1 MNAESALLAQQW
13 LPANEAIA
21 SRRAIRGFL
30 PTPVPRAQ
38 VAQLLALA
46 SRAPSGS
53 NIQPW
58 NVRVLAGDAK
68 ARLTA
73 AILEA
78 LPDDPAQRPKADW
91 DYYPVKWREP
101 YIGRRRKIGWGLY
114 GLMGIGKGDTE
125 KAEAFRR
132 RNYDFFG
139 APVGMIFTLDAD
151 LEIGSWLDFGIFLG
165 ELMIAARGAGL
176 DTCPQ
181 QSFADVHAVVHA
193 ALGIPDT
200 QKVICGMGL
209 GYADDGAVQN
219 RLVTEREPVERFASF
234 AGFENA

>member
-1 MNAESALLAQQW
+1 MNADSALLGHHW

-21 SRRAIRGFL
+21 TRRAIRGFL
-30 PTPVPRAQ
+30 PAPVPRLQ
-38 VAQLLALA
+38 VEQLLALA

-58 NVRVLAGDAK
+58 NVHVLAGDAK

-91 DYYPVKWREP
+91 EYYPVKWREP

-151 LEIGSWLDFGIFLG
+151 LEIGSWLDCGIFLG

-181 QSFADVHAVVHA
+181 QSFADVHAVVHRE
-193 ALGIPDT
+193 LGIPDS
-200 QKVICGMGL
+200 QKVICGMAL
-209 GYADDGAVQN
+209 GHADDGAVQN

-234 AGFENA
+234 AGFEDA

>member
-1 MNAESALLAQQW
+1 MNEERFPIARTW
-13 LPANEAIA
+13 LPSNEAIA
-21 SRRAIRGFL
+21 TRRAVRGFL
-30 PTPVPRAQ
+30 PTPVPLSHVR
-38 VAQLLALA
+38 QLLALA

-58 NVRVLAGDAK
+58 NMRVLAGAAK
-68 ARLTA
+68 TRLTA
-73 AILEA
+73 AILRS

-101 YIGRRRKIGWGLY
+101 YIGRRRKLGWSLY

-125 KAEAFRR
+125 TAEAFRR

-181 QSFADVHAVVHA
+181 QSFADVHAVVHVE
-193 ALGIPDT
+193 LDIPDT
-200 QKVICGMGL
+200 QKIICGMAL
-209 GYADDGAVQN
+209 GYADSAAVPN
-219 RLVTEREPVERFASF
+219 RLVTEREPVERFANFS
-234 AGFENA
+234 GFEAA

>member
-1 MNAESALLAQQW
+1 MNEEPLLLPLRW
-13 LPANEAIA
+13 LPADEAIA
-21 SRRAIRGFL
+21 TRRAIRGFL
-30 PTPVPRAQ
+30 STPVPLTH
-38 VAQLLALA
+38 VKQLLTLA

-58 NVRVLAGDAK
+58 SVRVLAGEAK
-68 ARLTA
+68 TSLTA
-73 AILEA
+73 AILRS

-125 KAEAFRR
+125 AAEAFRR

-151 LEIGSWLDFGIFLG
+151 LEIGSWLDLGIFLG
-165 ELMIAARGAGL
+165 ELMIAARGSGL

-181 QSFADVHAVVHA
+181 QSFADVHAVLHSE
-193 ALGIPDT
+193 LGIPDT
-200 QKVICGMGL
+200 QKVICGMAL

-219 RLVTEREPVERFASF
+219 RLVTEREPVERFANF
-234 AGFENA
+234 AGFGEE